1 MMHRLNPARH
11 LMPQAVFVVTGA
23 AGGVHAGMT
32 ACWVV
37 RVSHRP
43 PLYAVAIHHG
53 SQTRDVVAEGKCF
66 CIHILRA
73 DQVDLARRFGSV
85 SGRDVDKFAGLAWR
99 TGAGGAPVLQDAMAF
114 LDCHVVSAGEVGD
127 HTLFVGR
134 LVDEGVLREAPALI
148 FRPADFADIGQS
160 GEEE

>member
-1 MMHRLNPARH
+1 MTKSSPARH

-23 AGGVHAGMT
+23 AGSVKAGMT

-53 SQTRDVVAEGKCF
+53 SQTRGVVAEGNCF

-73 DQVDLARRFGSV
+73 DQVDLARRFGAA
-85 SGRDVDKFAGLAWR
+85 SGRDTDKFAGLAWR
-99 TGAGGAPVLQDAMAF
+99 SGTSGAPVLQDVLAF
-114 LDCHVVSAGEVGD
+114 LDCRVASVNEVGD
-127 HTLFVGR
+127 HSLFIGR
-134 LVDEGVLREAPALI
+134 LVDEGVLGESSALV

-160 GEEE
+160 GEED